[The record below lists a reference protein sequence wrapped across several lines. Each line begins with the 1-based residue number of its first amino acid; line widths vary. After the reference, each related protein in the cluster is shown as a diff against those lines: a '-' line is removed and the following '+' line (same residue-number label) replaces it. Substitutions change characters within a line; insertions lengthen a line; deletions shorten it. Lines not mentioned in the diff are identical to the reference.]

1 MKALK
6 VVLVLMLFSLQVGA
20 TGYSHNMLMAQ
31 KVLKTKKVAQKTT
44 AKPAVLK
51 LNCQTTVVKPTTSPV
66 SESEQDETSL
76 MPESTAASFSQYIAR
91 WIVRIV
97 GIDGQV
103 LEEKFVS
110 LFSAEEE
117 VEKDL
122 PTNAQF
128 LSVTDN
134 IVSYIT
140 ATMRAFL

>member
-31 KVLKTKKVAQKTT
+31 KVLKTKKAAQKTT
-44 AKPAVLK
+44 AKPAVMK
-51 LNCQTTVVKPTTSPV
+51 LSCQTTVVKPATSPV
-66 SESEQDETSL
+66 SESQQDETSV
-76 MPESTAASFSQYIAR
+76 MPESTAASFSKYIAR

-110 LFSAEEE
+110 LFSAEDE

-140 ATMRAFL
+140 ATMRVFL